1 MLFFYKMYETEVE
14 HFPSYGRSNDYG
26 YMAQQY

>member
-1 MLFFYKMYETEVE
+1 MLFFYKMCEVEVE

-26 YMAQQY
+26 YMTQQY